1 MALYLLLNQ
10 HARIHHHSNQVVTEC
25 ASKKSKKVLFLLT
38 AQPGYP
44 LYYPILLFLF
54 PVQRNMLHH
63 FHYILKNVSL
73 YYSFQLFLDFLFD
86 SDVPVFAPLA
96 FYLCSPHI
104 VSDISDMLSSKPLW
118 MYCN

>member
-1 MALYLLLNQ
+1 MLHQ
-10 HARIHHHSNQVVTEC
+10 TRSSNQVVTEY
-25 ASKKSKKVLFLLT
+25 ANKKSKTVLFLQT
-38 AQPGYP
+38 ALPNFL

-54 PVQRNMLHH
+54 PVQKSMLHH

-86 SDVPVFAPLA
+86 SDVPVFASLA

>member
-1 MALYLLLNQ
+1 MLHQ
-10 HARIHHHSNQVVTEC
+10 TRSSTEY
-25 ASKKSKKVLFLLT
+25 ASKKSKKVPFLLT
-38 AQPGYP
+38 APPDYP

-54 PVQRNMLHH
+54 PVQKNMLNHSH
-63 FHYILKNVSL
+63 CILRSISL

-86 SDVPVFAPLA
+86 SGVPVFAPLA
-96 FYLCSPHI
+96 FCLRNPHI